1 MYRFAS
7 KGLMTPPCGVPQ
19 VLFFPPLTRGLPFPS
34 RSSTGT
40 FNHILIRCSMS
51 RSTIRRATHCINS
64 RCGIVSKYLDK
75 SASTTSVLPAWSS
88 SCTFW
93 IASCA
98 LRFGDLGSIEEN
110 GFEGERSAFQQCR
123 QRFTLHQL
131 HHQVVR
137 ANVEECAD
145 IRVIQRRNGACLAF
159 ETRVELLVSGFD
171 ATARPSR
178 GIDGAKN
185 LAHAAFAQLTFH

>member
-1 MYRFAS
+1 
-7 KGLMTPPCGVPQ
+7 MTPPCGVPQ

-98 LRFGDLGSIEEN
+98 LRFG
-110 GFEGERSAFQQCR
+110 
-123 QRFTLHQL
+123 
-131 HHQVVR
+131 R
-137 ANVEECAD
+137 A
-145 IRVIQRRNGACLAF
+145 R
-159 ETRVELLVSGFD
+159 
-171 ATARPSR
+171 ARPSASLMRLIVAVLVQHVVDHDLKRIGRENPTDPALLGLVPSSHSVTHDREKPAVGYVLKVLFGLFR
-178 GIDGAKN
+178 GRDG
-185 LAHAAFAQLTFH
+185 LI